1 MRTVITGTPTKLKKV
16 RERDLPADKVLDNFS
31 GGARFSRKTWGLLSL
46 ELWHRI
52 YHDRAH
58 EYRGMLDDEKFV
70 TEEQLTT

>member
-1 MRTVITGTPTKLKKV
+1 MN
-16 RERDLPADKVLDNFS
+16 DLFHSEAAQSRPFLHADKVLDNFS

-58 EYRGMLDDEKFV
+58 EYRGMLDDEKFL